1 LFVCLFGHCHGGARC
16 FAFIGQTTF
25 LNSFFNSFFFLIIT
39 VNDYSSTNSTTTD
52 QEGLH
57 WNALQNSFEAAAG
70 LKGKLAPF
78 FEQLNAQVCR
88 MLGESAGMHVP
99 PRPPPAAAM
108 PTLSLSA
115 SPLLVGDLEVEAEP
129 AEPAAKR
136 LKMPGAFSFAAAV
149 DSSWME
155 PQPPEPHELEDDE
168 RPQPDCSPLMEPEM
182 PALIEP
188 GPPTALQKQLN
199 AMPILAAPPP
209 SAPPVAVLQA
219 QRTLDLYAARAK
231 INSKALAPPALPVPC
246 TCAPSHARIMRRNSR
261 GTKTG
266 TAVAVA
272 VELVWGRKPPGGRF
286 RVSWKDWDTP
296 TTAST
301 QDVLDANQGTFPA
314 LVVDWV
320 EDALLSISSDS
331 LYQKLEAWWEAER
344 LQLGLREE
352 LGGEGLPLSTLY

>member
-1 LFVCLFGHCHGGARC
+1 M
-16 FAFIGQTTF
+16 
-25 LNSFFNSFFFLIIT
+25 
-39 VNDYSSTNSTTTD
+39 
-52 QEGLH
+52 H

-108 PTLSLSA
+108 PGPTLSLSA

-188 GPPTALQKQLN
+188 GPPTALQK
-199 AMPILAAPPP
+199 A
-209 SAPPVAVLQA
+209 A
-219 QRTLDLYAARAK
+219 QRHAYPRRTTTVSATGCCAASTEDPGSLCRPRKDQQQGACAACIARAVHVRTQPRPH
-231 INSKALAPPALPVPC
+231 NASV
-246 TCAPSHARIMRRNSR
+246 RRNSR

-352 LGGEGLPLSTLY
+352 SEEKEEEEAS